1 MLVDLRKQLVFPRK
15 ITTTDIIMWSMVEK
29 RVHLIELTIPWEE
42 LAVEC
47 QEAGWRARVY
57 PVEVGCQG
65 FVGRTAVQLLHGAG
79 VAGSNFW
86 KAIKELVEEAE
97 KASYW
102 LQHWKK
108 HFHLILSRILTL
120 TFSTF
125 PTFWGE
131 SNTAVHIFTNLV
143 QCRGHF

>member
-29 RVHLIELTIPWEE
+29 RVLLIELTIPWEE
-42 LAVEC
+42 LAVK
-47 QEAGWRARVY
+47 WVY

-65 FVGRTAVQLLHGAG
+65 FVGRTAAQLLHGAG
-79 VAGSNFW
+79 VAGSNFR